1 MGSTE
6 SEAVLLKHVFGS
18 EQYFKEAQ
26 DCTWW
31 GTHSN
36 PRSARPAVWPE
47 GEHWNSQVAL
57 SSSSQQA
64 PPHPPGELSI
74 NTDGG
79 NTWQTVC
86 PPSSGRCHHVAVLW
100 TFPGRA
106 ITSLSPK
113 RLGFLEGENPPHSV
127 PFHVS
132 VLRPGRV
139 GVGGHPKHYP
149 PPPTFVPCD
158 KK

>member
-1 MGSTE
+1 MFLGQNNILRKHKTAHDEGHIQIPGLPDQLCGLKESTE
-6 SEAVLLKHVFGS
+6 ILKWHFP
-18 EQYFKEAQ
+18 
-26 DCTWW
+26 
-31 GTHSN
+31 HPLN
-36 PRSARPAVWPE
+36 R
-47 GEHWNSQVAL
+47 
-57 SSSSQQA
+57 A

-79 NTWQTVC
+79 NTWQMVC